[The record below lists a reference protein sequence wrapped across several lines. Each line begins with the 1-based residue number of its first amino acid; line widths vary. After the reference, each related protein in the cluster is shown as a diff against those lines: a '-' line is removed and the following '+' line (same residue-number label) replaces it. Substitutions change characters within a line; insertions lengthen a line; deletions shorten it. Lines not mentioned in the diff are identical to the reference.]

1 MYYIL
6 RKMEDTGKYHYKNDV
21 YSILVKLKDIVPTIE
36 YVNIF
41 LDGTYARIKFYKN
54 MFIYKVL

>member
-1 MYYIL
+1 
-6 RKMEDTGKYHYKNDV
+6 MEDTGKYYYKNDV

-41 LDGTYARIKFYKN
+41 LDGTYARIKFYKH
-54 MFIYKVL
+54 MFIYKAL